1 MVKRRLHDRLSHLIS
16 HFPAVALLGHRILGS
31 SWEGFVIENLLAVA
45 PEGTEASFYR
55 TTAGAEIDLV
65 LKLPGNRLWAI
76 EIKHGLNPKPGKGFH
91 NACADLKP
99 DARYL
104 AYSGTE
110 RFPFTADIVAI
121 SLAGLAQRLSQAF

>member
-1 MVKRRLHDRLSHLIS
+1 LNSKET
-16 HFPAVALLGHRILGS
+16 LLGHPIVGS

-55 TTAGAEIDLV
+55 TSAGAEIDLV

-76 EIKHGLNPKPGKGFH
+76 EIKRGLNPKPGKGFH

-104 AYSGTE
+104 VYSGRE
-110 RFPFTADIVAI
+110 RFPVTADIVAI
-121 SLAGLAQRLSQAF
+121 SLAGLAQRLCQAC